1 MKHIPRVVWWGLAAV
16 VGLVIVLTLGAWALE
31 TNPPVKQEPPW
42 DSPQTKA
49 LAQRACYDCHSNETV
64 WNAYTRL
71 PVGSWLAVFDTLRGR
86 RHLNFS
92 EWGTTRIGGDRG
104 EGVGDVAEVIADGSM
119 PPALYTTIHPEAA
132 LSAAERQQLSD
143 GLQKSLK

>member
-1 MKHIPRVVWWGLAAV
+1 MRRVPRIVWWGLGGIIGIIV
-16 VGLVIVLTLGAWALE
+16 VLTLGAWALE

-64 WNAYTRL
+64 WNAYTKL
-71 PVGSWLAVFDTLRGR
+71 PIGSWLAVFDTVRGR

-92 EWGTTRIGGDRG
+92 EWGTMPVGGDNG
-104 EGVGDVAEVIADGSM
+104 QGISDVVNVINDGSM
-119 PPALYTTIHPEAA
+119 PPGIYTLMHPAA
-132 LSAAERQQLSD
+132 VLTAQEKQQLIQ
-143 GLQKSLK
+143 GFQNSLK

>member
-1 MKHIPRVVWWGLAAV
+1 MRRVPRIVWWGLGGIIGIIV
-16 VGLVIVLTLGAWALE
+16 VLTLGAWALE

-64 WNAYTRL
+64 WNIYTKL
-71 PVGSWLAVFDTLRGR
+71 PIGSWLAVFDTVRGR

-92 EWGTTRIGGDRG
+92 EWGTTPVGGDNG
-104 EGVGDVAEVIADGSM
+104 QGVSDVVKVITTGAM
-119 PPALYTTIHPEAA
+119 PPKLYTLIHPAA
-132 LSAAERQQLSD
+132 VLSSAEQQQLID
-143 GLQKSLK
+143 GLQKSLQ